1 MERAFKI
8 FVQHG
13 SPCAERA
20 QRRLAQME
28 VKMMPLVRPSVRPSV
43 LRGFVEAVRRSLQE
57 PQPGK
62 LKLGRIFKAGE
73 ISNRS
78 TQAALKC
85 EQPETV

>member
-1 MERAFKI
+1 
-8 FVQHG
+8 
-13 SPCAERA
+13 
-20 QRRLAQME
+20 ME
-28 VKMMPLVRPSVRPSV
+28 VKMMPSVRPSV